1 MLTLDP
7 TNRRILDELARDCR
21 MSFQKLAGKVGLS
34 TTAVIRRVSS
44 LIEDGTIMKFRVIP
58 SRAMTGVSKF
68 AAIVHTDGTENADD
82 LVDLIGTNRGVIQVS
97 ELITT
102 AGRSYF
108 VTGEFIGSKRL
119 QEIRRSLR
127 SLDSARNVEIHAT
140 IRTMVPEG
148 TRMDVSRHQLLVLRA
163 LRKDARM
170 QMRDISE
177 NSGLSLKRTRKVLRE
192 IRESGAFRFSIRISH
207 TFARGIDL
215 VLKIQFDENA
225 TSNQEVCDWLREEF
239 PGRIY
244 DFFQSA
250 TEPVLFAWFEPDD
263 IREACAICKTV
274 RQRSSINSA
283 TPLVFLSHKKFP
295 WLGEFLLDEMIQ
307 EIE

>member
-7 TNRRILDELARDCR
+7 TNRRILNELARDCR

-58 SRAMTGVSKF
+58 SQAMTGVSKF

-119 QEIRRSLR
+119 QEIRRSLS
-127 SLDSARNVEIHAT
+127 SLDSARDVEIHAT

-163 LRKDARM
+163 
-170 QMRDISE
+170 MR
-177 NSGLSLKRTRKVLRE
+177 G
-192 IRESGAFRFSIRISH
+192 
-207 TFARGIDL
+207 
-215 VLKIQFDENA
+215 
-225 TSNQEVCDWLREEF
+225 
-239 PGRIY
+239 
-244 DFFQSA
+244 
-250 TEPVLFAWFEPDD
+250 
-263 IREACAICKTV
+263 CK
-274 RQRSSINSA
+274 
-283 TPLVFLSHKKFP
+283 
-295 WLGEFLLDEMIQ
+295 
-307 EIE
+307 